1 MLPTIIVHSRADLMV
16 HIAHELNTQGF
27 NASLNHLD
35 VSNVHDM
42 SGVFK
47 DSLFNGDISMWN
59 VSNVVGMVRM
69 FENSPFNGDISRW
82 NVSNVNTFA
91 YMFRNSQFNGDI
103 SEWQLNEADNMLG
116 MFEGS
121 RFNGDLSKWNMS
133 KVKEFRH
140 MFNNADFAGDLS
152 QTALRRYSTFAN
164 MFDASF
170 QGVLPFSNNDAGRDK
185 SYAGMLGGSSALKTY
200 LKQTPFNTVH
210 MDILLAATKKPGWVK
225 PKDYE
230 WVKEFANVAKGLGL
244 SGAQTRVLAVQH
256 YHDRTLTAIALP
268 DMDFTSP

>member
-1 MLPTIIVHSRADLMV
+1 MTPTIIINSRDDLMV
-16 HIAHELNTQGF
+16 HIAHELNRQGS
-27 NASLNHLD
+27 NANLNHLD

-47 DSLFNGDISMWN
+47 DSQFNGDISMWN

-69 FENSPFNGDISRW
+69 FENSHFKGDISRW
-82 NVSNVNTFA
+82 DVSNVNTFA
-91 YMFRNSQFNGDI
+91 YMFRDSHFNGDI
-103 SEWQLNEADNMLG
+103 SQWQLTEADNMLG

-121 RFNGDLSKWNMS
+121 HFNGDLSKWNMS

-140 MFNNADFAGDLS
+140 MFHNADFAGDLS
-152 QTALRRYSTFAN
+152 QTVLRRYSTFAE

-170 QGVLPFSNNDAGRDK
+170 QGVLPVSNNDTGRDK

-210 MDILLAATKKPGWVK
+210 ADILLAATKKPGWAK
-225 PKDYE
+225 LKDYE
-230 WVKEFANVAKGLGL
+230 WIKEFADVAKGLGL
-244 SGAQTRVLAVQH
+244 NSGQTRVMAVQH
-256 YHDRTLTAIALP
+256 YHDRTLTAIVLP